1 MFDYRDKNKNL
12 LNFKRL
18 MFDKSLSMFQYEN
31 LPTSLPQLELEKI
44 LQQNGYAFVT
54 KKYNNELYAFKGTL
68 SGQEKDPYGRPTI
81 FTITEPM
88 FNGSFEIGKD
98 GILITND
105 DMMLGLTFLYEKY
118 GTMLNETDITIVMA
132 NFNERMQ
139 KMLSANDDNT
149 IASAKDYIKGI
160 IDGDIDV
167 IASSKLF
174 DSFQVDGSKQGS
186 DTKISDLVE
195 LQQYIKANL
204 YNEIGLNANYNMKR
218 ERLTSGEVDMNTD
231 NLRPLVDNMLRSR
244 KIALM
249 ELNELY
255 SLNLSVDFSSIW
267 QLKHDEINAKDPDD
281 PKDTDD
287 PKDPDDVKDPD
298 DPDDPK
304 DPDKKKGDNNENDL

>member
-1 MFDYRDKNKNL
+1 MFDYKDKTTNL
-12 LNFKRL
+12 SNFKRL
-18 MFDKSLSMFQYEN
+18 MFNKSLSMFQYEN
-31 LPTSLPQLELEKI
+31 LPNSLPQLELEKI
-44 LQQNGYAFVT
+44 LQKYGYAFLT

-68 SGQEKDPYGRPTI
+68 SGQEKDPYGRPAI

-98 GILITND
+98 GVLITND
-105 DMMLGLTFLYEKY
+105 DMMLGLTFLFEKY
-118 GTMLNETDITIVMA
+118 GTMLNETDITIIMA
-132 NFNERMQ
+132 NYNERMQ

-149 IASAKDYIKGI
+149 IASAKDYITGI
-160 IDGDIDV
+160 INGDLDV

-231 NLRPLVDNMLRSR
+231 NLRPLVDNMLHAR
-244 KIALM
+244 KIALIK
-249 ELNELY
+249 LNELY

-267 QLKHDEINAKDPDD
+267 QLKHDQDNEKDPDDAKDPDD
-281 PKDTDD
+281 P
-287 PKDPDDVKDPD
+287 
-298 DPDDPK
+298 
-304 DPDKKKGDNNENDL
+304 DKKEGDNNVNENDL